1 MASRTRL
8 SLRLRCHGF
17 KGRAL
22 NFTRAEES
30 LGTRLRGPRNEASLK
45 HHMRYDAG
53 GVWHRQLAHAVSCT
67 LRPKASW
74 KRPLTKLAIDLG
86 LTGFPELI

>member
-22 NFTRAEES
+22 KFHSRGGEPGDEATRVAPVPEW
-30 LGTRLRGPRNEASLK
+30 LK
-45 HHMRYDAG
+45 PA
-53 GVWHRQLAHAVSCT
+53 QLASVYIT
-67 LRPKASW
+67 F
-74 KRPLTKLAIDLG
+74 LAP
-86 LTGFPELI
+86 T

>member
-22 NFTRAEES
+22 KFHSRGGEPGDEATTLIPDPLS
-30 LGTRLRGPRNEASLK
+30 LLRMGSGHETTISLAY
-45 HHMRYDAG
+45 R
-53 GVWHRQLAHAVSCT
+53 
-67 LRPKASW
+67 
-74 KRPLTKLAIDLG
+74 
-86 LTGFPELI
+86 